1 MSTLR
6 SFFARPRPTLAIEFA
21 ADRVTV
27 VRVAGSGDPVAVAG
41 HAVEPLPPG
50 ALTPG
55 LNTSN
60 MVDRAAVVE
69 ALGLAIERAGG
80 RGSHAGLVV
89 SDPVAKVSLL
99 RFETVPARTAD
110 LVELIRWQ
118 VRKSVPF
125 RIEDAQLTYAPGAS
139 SAAGREFVVALARRD
154 IVREYEEVAEAA
166 RVQPGVVDLA
176 TFNVVNAV
184 MAAGAPPDDDWLVVH
199 AAADYL
205 SLAILRG
212 RDLIFFRHR
221 GAEDETTL
229 ADVVHQTSMYYEDRL
244 QGRGFARVVL
254 AGAGRT
260 QAGDLA
266 TAGAASVESIRREL
280 EERLQARVDA
290 VDPRPAVT
298 LADPVAASP
307 ALLDTLTPSVG
318 LLLRERPA

>member
-6 SFFARPRPTLAIEFA
+6 SFFARPRPTVAIEFA
-21 ADRVTV
+21 GDRVTV
-27 VRVAGSGDPVAVAG
+27 VRVAGSGDPAAVAG
-41 HAVEPLPPG
+41 YAIEPLPPG

-55 LNTSN
+55 LNGPN
-60 MVDRAAVVE
+60 VVDRPAVVE
-69 ALGLAIERAGG
+69 AVGRALERAGG

-99 RFETVPARTAD
+99 RFDKVPARPAD
-110 LVELIRWQ
+110 LLELIRWQ

-125 RIEDAQLTYAPGAS
+125 RIEDAQLTYATGA
-139 SAAGREFVVALARRD
+139 ATGGGREFVVAIARRD
-154 IVREYEEVAEAA
+154 IVREYEAVAEAA

-184 MAAGAPPDDDWLVVH
+184 VAGGAPSDDDWLVVH

-212 RDLIFFRHR
+212 HDLIFFRHR

-254 AGAGRT
+254 AGAGRASGGE
-260 QAGDLA
+260 AGS
-266 TAGAASVESIRREL
+266 GPASIESIRREL
-280 EERLQARVDA
+280 EDRLQTRVDA
-290 VDPRPAVT
+290 VDPRPAIT
-298 LADPVAASP
+298 LADAVALSP

-318 LLLRERPA
+318 LLLRERVA